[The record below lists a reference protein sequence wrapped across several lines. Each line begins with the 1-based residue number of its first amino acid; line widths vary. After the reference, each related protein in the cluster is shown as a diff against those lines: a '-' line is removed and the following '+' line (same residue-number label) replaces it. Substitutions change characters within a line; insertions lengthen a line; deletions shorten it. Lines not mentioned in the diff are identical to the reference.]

1 MHEII
6 KNLESVK
13 HKINEKVKLSQETI
27 KQPTIIAVSKT
38 FSSNQINPL
47 IEAGH
52 THFAENKV
60 QEAEKKWDKT
70 LINKYGLKLH
80 MVGGLQ
86 SNKAKK
92 AVEIFDYIHS
102 LDSLKLAK
110 KLYLAEQELNKH
122 LKYFVQVNLKNEAH
136 KSGVPKNDLKKFIE
150 TLQRDFKLNVIGL
163 MCLPPQNEKSEI
175 YFKELKEFAIKH
187 NFNDLSM
194 GMSHD
199 YLVALDFGSS
209 FLRLGTCIFGER
221 KF

>member
-1 MHEII
+1 MHEIV

-13 HKINEKVKLSQETI
+13 HKINEKVKLSQETT

-38 FSSNQINPL
+38 FSRDQISPL

-52 THFAENKV
+52 THFGENKV
-60 QEAEKKWDKT
+60 QEAEKKWDKI

-102 LDSLKLAK
+102 LDNLRLAK
-110 KLYLAEQELNKH
+110 KLHLAEQELNKN
-122 LKYFVQVNLKNEAH
+122 LKYFVQVNLGNETQ
-136 KSGVPKNDLKKFIE
+136 KSGVSKNDLEKFIE
-150 TLQRDFKLNVIGL
+150 TLRRDFKLNIIGL
-163 MCLPPQNEKSEI
+163 MCLPPQNEKSET

-187 NFNDLSM
+187 NFNHLSM

-199 YLVALDFGSS
+199 YLTALDFSAS

-221 KF
+221 KS

>member
-6 KNLESVK
+6 KNLESAK
-13 HKINEKVKLSQETI
+13 HKINEKIKLSEKNI
-27 KQPTIIAVSKT
+27 KQPTIIAISKT
-38 FSSNQINPL
+38 FSLDQINPL

-52 THFAENKV
+52 THFGENKV
-60 QEAEKKWDKT
+60 QEAENTWDKT
-70 LINKYGLKLH
+70 LMNKHSLKLH

-92 AVEIFDYIHS
+92 AVQIFDYIHS
-102 LDSLKLAK
+102 LDNLRLAK
-110 KLYLAEQELNKH
+110 KLHLAEEELNKH
-122 LKYFVQVNLKNEAH
+122 VKYFVQVNLGNEAQ
-136 KSGVPKNDLKKFIE
+136 KSGVPENDLEKFIQ
-150 TLQRDFKLNVIGL
+150 TLRRDFKLNVIGL

-175 YFKELKEFAIKH
+175 YFKKLREFAIKH
-187 NFNDLSM
+187 NLNDLSM

-221 KF
+221 KP

>member
-1 MHEII
+1 MHELI

-13 HKINEKVKLSQETI
+13 HKINEKVKLSQKTI
-27 KQPTIIAVSKT
+27 TQPTIIAISKT
-38 FSSNQINPL
+38 FSLDHINPL

-52 THFAENKV
+52 THFGENKV

-70 LINKYGLKLH
+70 LINKHGLKLH

-92 AVEIFDYIHS
+92 AVQIFDYIHS
-102 LDSLKLAK
+102 LDNLKLAK
-110 KLYLAEQELNKH
+110 KLHLAEEELNKN
-122 LKYFVQVNLKNEAH
+122 LKYFVQVNLGNEDQ
-136 KSGVPKNDLKKFIE
+136 KSGIPKSNLEKFIE
-150 TLQRDFKLNVIGL
+150 TLRRDFKLNIIGL

-175 YFKELKEFAIKH
+175 YFKELQEFAIKH
-187 NFNDLSM
+187 NFNHLSM

-199 YLVALDFGSS
+199 YLAALDFGSS

-221 KF
+221 KS

>member
-13 HKINEKVKLSQETI
+13 HKINEKVQLSQETI
-27 KQPTIIAVSKT
+27 KQPTIIAISKT
-38 FSSNQINPL
+38 FSLNQISPL

-52 THFAENKV
+52 AHFGENKV
-60 QEAEKKWDKT
+60 QEAEKKWDKI
-70 LINKYGLKLH
+70 LINKHGLKLH

-102 LDSLKLAK
+102 LDNLRLAQ

-122 LKYFVQVNLKNEAH
+122 LKYFVQVNLGNEVQ

-150 TLQRDFKLNVIGL
+150 TLRKDFKLNIIGL

-175 YFKELKEFAIKH
+175 YFKELKEFSVKH
-187 NFNDLSM
+187 NFEHLSM

-199 YLVALDFGSS
+199 YLAALDFGSS

-221 KF
+221 KS

>member
-1 MHEII
+1 MHEIV

-13 HKINEKVKLSQETI
+13 HKINEKVKLSQETT

-38 FSSNQINPL
+38 FSRDQISPL

-52 THFAENKV
+52 IHFGENKV
-60 QEAEKKWDKT
+60 QEAEKKWDKI

-102 LDSLKLAK
+102 LDNLRLAK
-110 KLYLAEQELNKH
+110 KLYLAEQELNKN
-122 LKYFVQVNLKNEAH
+122 LKYFVQVNLGNEAQ
-136 KSGVPKNDLKKFIE
+136 KSGVPKNDLENFIE
-150 TLQRDFKLNVIGL
+150 TLRRDFKLNIIGL
-163 MCLPPQNEKSEI
+163 MCLPPQNEKSES
-175 YFKELKEFAIKH
+175 YFKELKEFSIKH
-187 NFNDLSM
+187 NFNHLSM

-199 YLVALDFGSS
+199 YLTALDFSSS

-221 KF
+221 KS

>member
-1 MHEII
+1 MHEIV

-13 HKINEKVKLSQETI
+13 HKINEKVKLSQETT

-38 FSSNQINPL
+38 FSRDQISPL

-52 THFAENKV
+52 THFGENKV
-60 QEAEKKWDKT
+60 QEAEKKWDKI

-102 LDSLKLAK
+102 LDNLRLAK
-110 KLYLAEQELNKH
+110 KLYLAEQELNKN
-122 LKYFVQVNLKNEAH
+122 LKYFVQVNLGNEAQ
-136 KSGVPKNDLKKFIE
+136 KSGVPKNDLENFIE
-150 TLQRDFKLNVIGL
+150 TLRRDFKLNIIGL
-163 MCLPPQNEKSEI
+163 MCLPPQNEKSES
-175 YFKELKEFAIKH
+175 YFKELKEFSIKH
-187 NFNDLSM
+187 NFNHLSM

-199 YLVALDFGSS
+199 YLTALDFSSS

-221 KF
+221 KS

>member
-1 MHEII
+1 MHELI

-13 HKINEKVKLSQETI
+13 HKINEKVKLSQKTI
-27 KQPTIIAVSKT
+27 TQPTIIAISKT
-38 FSSNQINPL
+38 FSLDQINPL

-52 THFAENKV
+52 THFGENKV

-70 LINKYGLKLH
+70 LINKHGLKLH

-92 AVEIFDYIHS
+92 AVQIFDYIHS
-102 LDSLKLAK
+102 LDNLKLAK
-110 KLYLAEQELNKH
+110 KLHLAEEELNKN
-122 LKYFVQVNLKNEAH
+122 LKYFVQVNLGNEDQ
-136 KSGVPKNDLKKFIE
+136 KSGIPKSNLEKFIE
-150 TLQRDFKLNVIGL
+150 TLRRDFKLNIIGL

-175 YFKELKEFAIKH
+175 YFKELQEFAIKH
-187 NFNDLSM
+187 NFNHLSM

-199 YLVALDFGSS
+199 YLAALDFGSS

-221 KF
+221 KS

>member
-1 MHEII
+1 MHEIV

-13 HKINEKVKLSQETI
+13 HKINEKVKLSQETT

-38 FSSNQINPL
+38 FSRDQISPL

-52 THFAENKV
+52 IHFGENKV
-60 QEAEKKWDKT
+60 QEAEKKWDKI

-102 LDSLKLAK
+102 LDNLRLAK
-110 KLYLAEQELNKH
+110 KLYLAEQELNKN
-122 LKYFVQVNLKNEAH
+122 LKYFVQVNLGNEAQ
-136 KSGVPKNDLKKFIE
+136 KSGVPKNDLENFIE
-150 TLQRDFKLNVIGL
+150 TLRRDFKLNIIGL
-163 MCLPPQNEKSEI
+163 MCLPPQNEKSES

-187 NFNDLSM
+187 NFNHLSM

-199 YLVALDFGSS
+199 YLTALDFSSS

-221 KF
+221 KS

>member
-6 KNLESVK
+6 KNLESAK
-13 HKINEKVKLSQETI
+13 HKINEKIKLSEKNI
-27 KQPTIIAVSKT
+27 KQPTIIAISKT
-38 FSSNQINPL
+38 FSLDQINPL

-52 THFAENKV
+52 THFGENKV
-60 QEAEKKWDKT
+60 QEAENKWDKT
-70 LINKYGLKLH
+70 LMNKHSLKLH

-92 AVEIFDYIHS
+92 AVQIFDYIHS
-102 LDSLKLAK
+102 LDNLRLAK
-110 KLYLAEQELNKH
+110 KLHLAEEELNKH
-122 LKYFVQVNLKNEAH
+122 LKYFVQVNLGNEAQ
-136 KSGVPKNDLKKFIE
+136 KSGVPENDLEKFIQ
-150 TLQRDFKLNVIGL
+150 TLRRDFKLNVIGL

-175 YFKELKEFAIKH
+175 YFKKLREFAIKH
-187 NFNDLSM
+187 NLNDLSM

-221 KF
+221 KP

>member
-1 MHEII
+1 MHEIV

-13 HKINEKVKLSQETI
+13 HKINEKVKLSQETT

-38 FSSNQINPL
+38 FSRDQISPL

-52 THFAENKV
+52 IHFGENKV
-60 QEAEKKWDKT
+60 QEAEKKWDKI

-102 LDSLKLAK
+102 LDNLRLAQ

-122 LKYFVQVNLKNEAH
+122 LKYFVQVNLGNEVQ

-150 TLQRDFKLNVIGL
+150 TLRKDFKLNIIGL

-175 YFKELKEFAIKH
+175 YFKELKEFSVKH
-187 NFNDLSM
+187 NFEHLSM

-199 YLVALDFGSS
+199 YLAALDFGSS
-209 FLRLGTCIFGER
+209 FLRLGTCIFGVS
-221 KF
+221 KS